1 MKEKI
6 YLIPGLM
13 TDHRLWSRI
22 IPLLENDYELVHT
35 PIPHSEDFDEI
46 IDILFNEFKEEKI
59 GKKVERIIFL
69 IKSYEAKID
78 LDQFKGKNIKFKLK
92 VEDEE
97 ETLLFIKD
105 IIKND
110 SGYEIKLVNLDNGG
124 TINMNAPKTEEELYN
139 WFKKIAVTI

>member
-1 MKEKI
+1 MYADLKKKVIEKAQREIATTTI
-6 YLIPGLM
+6 Y
-13 TDHRLWSRI
+13 
-22 IPLLENDYELVHT
+22 
-35 PIPHSEDFDEI
+35 F
-46 IDILFNEFKEEKI
+46 EFKEEKI

-92 VEDEE
+92 VEDED

-110 SGYEIKLVNLDNGG
+110 SGYEIKLVNLDSGG